1 MLRKS
6 RAVETS
12 LLFAVLALAT
22 AVLLP
27 ACCRTVHCRVSKSA
41 AKDLECDR
49 STLEISDI
57 TLEVKKFLKNEQI
70 EGQYRKVKGC
80 RQIGFYECSPVSKAG
95 EDIDTYRGEQPRFRK
110 VGDSSWHCWKI
121 DDPLSPPPKKDT
133 PDID

>member
-1 MLRKS
+1 VLRKS
-6 RAVETS
+6 RAIEIG
-12 LLFAVLALAT
+12 LLFAMLMFAA

-27 ACCRTVHCRVSKSA
+27 ACCRTMRCSVLKNA
-41 AKDLECDR
+41 AKDLQCEK
-49 STLEISDI
+49 SALQISDI
-57 TLEVKKFLKNEQI
+57 TLEVKKFMKNEQL

-80 RQIGFYECSPVSKAG
+80 RQIGFYECSPVSKSG

-110 VGDSSWHCWKI
+110 VGDSSWRCWKI